1 MAGFCHL
8 TQLCR
13 GCRAPSATARAAA
26 SACTTMPPLVL
37 RSPTNFAV
45 SVVVQEV
52 ASREHTLT
60 NKITP
65 NFCYL
70 SPSPDKSLEIDLLHS
85 VIDLS

>member
-1 MAGFCHL
+1 MG
-8 TQLCR
+8 
-13 GCRAPSATARAAA
+13 
-26 SACTTMPPLVL
+26 
-37 RSPTNFAV
+37 
-45 SVVVQEV
+45 VQEV

-70 SPSPDKSLEIDLLHS
+70 SPSPDKKLEIDLLHS